1 MYELSLSLS
10 LSLSLCVWGA
20 WVWNKCVVWNK
31 LGKESIENQFVNP
44 RGHDAFRKSA
54 NPSHGLG

>member
-10 LSLSLCVWGA
+10 LFGGGGGCGINA
-20 WVWNKCVVWNK
+20 WVWNK

-54 NPSHGLG
+54 NPRHDLA